1 MSDAIVTTGLT
12 RDFDAVR
19 ALDNVSMAI
28 PAGTIFGFL
37 GPNGAGKTTMIR
49 VLLGLIRPSSGAA
62 EVLGYDIR
70 READQIREKTGVLLE
85 HTGLYEGMT
94 AEENLEFYGRIARIP
109 GQERAARIQELLTHF
124 GLWDRR
130 KEPVGKW
137 SRGMKQKVAIA
148 RAVLHR
154 PPLVF
159 LDEPTD
165 GLDPIA
171 AVEVNRDLVSLAR
184 QEGVTVFLTTHKL
197 DEAERICHQLGV
209 IRKGELLAVGS
220 PQDLRLKGGNP
231 RAEIIG
237 SGFTPYSLDLLRARP
252 EVDSVEL
259 SMDRIRMTLKGRVDI
274 SPLVSLVVHSGAA
287 VEEVRRDKATLE
299 DVYVSLMGNT

>member
-1 MSDAIVTTGLT
+1 MSDAIMTTGLT

-28 PAGTIFGFL
+28 PTGTIFGFL

-49 VLLGLIRPSSGAA
+49 VLLGLIRPSSGTA
-62 EVLGYDIR
+62 EVLGHDVR
-70 READQIREKTGVLLE
+70 QEADQIRERTGVLLE

-109 GQERAARIQELLTHF
+109 AQERAARIRELLTHF

-130 KEPVGKW
+130 KDSIGKW

-165 GLDPIA
+165 GLDPMA
-171 AVEVNRDLVSLAR
+171 AVEVDRDLVSLAQ

-220 PQDLRLKGGNP
+220 PQDLRLRGGNP

-237 SGFTPYSLDLLRARP
+237 RGFTPGSLDLLRARP

-259 SMDRIRMTLKGRVDI
+259 SMDRIRMTLRGKADI

-299 DVYVSLMGNT
+299 DVYVSLMGDT